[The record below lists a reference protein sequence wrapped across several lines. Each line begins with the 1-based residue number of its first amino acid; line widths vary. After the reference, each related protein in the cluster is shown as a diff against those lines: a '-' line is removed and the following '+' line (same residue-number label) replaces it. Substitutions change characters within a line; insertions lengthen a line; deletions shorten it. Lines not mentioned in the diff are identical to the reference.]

1 MPYSNLTLSFGPLF
15 GPPRLKMA
23 DFEVVFG
30 TLETG
35 YLQEKKFV
43 GGFR

>member
-1 MPYSNLTLSFGPLF
+1 
-15 GPPRLKMA
+15 MA

-35 YLQEKKFV
+35 YLQEKKFLGWV
-43 GGFR
+43 SIRLGWVSLYLQYGVPGV